1 MILQVTDGRKLR
13 QSHCGTDG
21 PDYRYA
27 GKVDARTPELFE
39 KACVIT
45 KKTSQKALAAG
56 FRPGQSSGSALEWL
70 AGHTATGGRS
80 LRNDRTVTTS

>member
-1 MILQVTDGRKLR
+1 VILQVTDGRKLR

-56 FRPGQSSGSALEWL
+56 LQAGAIERIGTGVAGRPYRYWRKVAEK
-70 AGHTATGGRS
+70 
-80 LRNDRTVTTS
+80 